1 MRRQLEDDWI
11 MNKQLHRGLNKFLLL
26 DYKGYLQGIFQY
38 ALQFMEL

>member
-1 MRRQLEDDWI
+1 MGSQLVDDLI
-11 MNKQLHRGLNKFLLL
+11 MNKQLHRGLNKFMLL